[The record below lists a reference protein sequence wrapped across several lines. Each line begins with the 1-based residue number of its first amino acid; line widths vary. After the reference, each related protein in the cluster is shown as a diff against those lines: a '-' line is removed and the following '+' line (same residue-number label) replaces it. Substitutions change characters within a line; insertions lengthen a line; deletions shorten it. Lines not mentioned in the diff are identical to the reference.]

1 MTSNITVQHK
11 ILALMCHYPDLCA
24 ALNAD
29 PKSSEIFSDGL
40 QKRIFRAAC
49 WSADRKVRISQEAFE
64 HYCSFVER
72 SSPAEVASAIPEFLL
87 VNSGIDID
95 KNDFDILI
103 KEARNDF
110 YIRWFRQQIGDI
122 KNNKGK
128 DFGLKL
134 SLLHDQLGKV
144 LASSESGVFD
154 FFDTGL
160 ECGPFV
166 SRLREQAK
174 NPEDKIKCGIKEIDE
189 CMVVGFRPG
198 TLTLTVADVGGA
210 KTTMMLNIAFN
221 MFKKGHNVLFVPLE
235 MPFEEIFKK
244 YLSRETLIP
253 FERMADPQDLSPEDW
268 ARLDA
273 KTKELEQSN
282 GRLVWADVKSR
293 PSVQEIKDAIE
304 SKMSFFKPSVVVID
318 YIANIRPDDNK
329 DNWLAIGDILKDL
342 RAMGKQH
349 GFAILSAA
357 QMTRDGIKKLKG
369 DKDQTKSPGS
379 EDLRGSHEYSA
390 DSDNI
395 FAQAPWPDEPNRKL
409 MLFCIKARYGKKTFD
424 GKSYALLDF
433 YPEYSKIESSSS
445 NSFDANDDDLKRHMD
460 ALVSGMSSTNKDS
473 SKLKSGSSK
482 SVNDD
487 FSWFDDA

>member
-1 MTSNITVQHK
+1 MNTGNITSQHK
-11 ILALMCHYPDLCA
+11 LLALVCNNFDLCKSIC
-24 ALNAD
+24 AD
-29 PKSSEIFSDGL
+29 PKAQDLFADIVH
-40 QKRIFRAAC
+40 KKIFRSAC
-49 WSADRKVRISQEAFE
+49 WSVDRKSKITLEAFE
-64 HYCSFVER
+64 HYCSYVEK
-72 SSPAEVASAIPEFLL
+72 SSPAEIASYIPEFLL
-87 VNSGIDID
+87 VNNGIEISGT
-95 KNDFDILI
+95 DFDIVL
-103 KEARNDF
+103 KEVRND
-110 YIRWFRQQIGDI
+110 YHIRWFRNQLGEI
-122 KNNKGK
+122 KTNKGK
-128 DFGLKL
+128 DFSLKL
-134 SLLHDQLGKV
+134 SLLHDQLGK
-144 LASSESGVFD
+144 LLSSSESGVFD
-154 FFDTGL
+154 FYDTGS
-160 ECGPFV
+160 ECSPFV
-166 SRLREQAK
+166 SRLKEQAK
-174 NPEDKIKCGIKEIDE
+174 NPEEKVKCGIKEIDE

-221 MFKKGHNVLFVPLE
+221 LFKRGHNVLFVPLE

-244 YLSRETLIP
+244 YLSRETLIS
-253 FERMADPQDLSPEDW
+253 FEKFASPNEMSQEDW
-268 ARLDA
+268 ARLDS
-273 KTKELEQSN
+273 KSKELEASK

-293 PSVQEIKDAIE
+293 PTVHEIKTAIE

-318 YIANIRPDDNK
+318 YIANIRPDGDK

-390 DSDNI
+390 DADNI

-409 MLFCIKARYGKKTFD
+409 MLFCIRARYGKKTFD
-424 GKSYALLDF
+424 GKNYALLDF

-445 NSFDANDDDLKRHMD
+445 NNFNADDDDLRKHMD
-460 ALVSGMSSTNKDS
+460 ALVNGMSAV
-473 SKLKSGSSK
+473 SKEKTKNGSSK